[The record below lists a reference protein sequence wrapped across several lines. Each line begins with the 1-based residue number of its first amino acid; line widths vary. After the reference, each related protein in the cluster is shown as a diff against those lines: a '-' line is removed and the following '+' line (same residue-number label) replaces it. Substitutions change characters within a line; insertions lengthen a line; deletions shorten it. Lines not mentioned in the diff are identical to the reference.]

1 MILIIRFELAKKMLG
16 ENNTTDETMMAAFGA
31 GSFCTL
37 VTNPMSV
44 VRSRMLLT
52 DQKEPKKYISIF
64 SAMKHII
71 KFEGFGGLYK
81 VLFLD
86 FFLNTIYLDT
96 RSSNMHLDGGFVV
109 GQVLGIVL

>member
-1 MILIIRFELAKKMLG
+1 MLG

-71 KFEGFGGLYK
+71 KFEGYGGLYK
-81 VLFLD
+81 V
-86 FFLNTIYLDT
+86 FFFEFFYTIYSFLIHASGW
-96 RSSNMHLDGGFVV
+96 RVCGR
-109 GQVLGIVL
+109 

>member
-86 FFLNTIYLDT
+86 FFKKHYLF
-96 RSSNMHLDGGFVV
+96 R
-109 GQVLGIVL
+109 